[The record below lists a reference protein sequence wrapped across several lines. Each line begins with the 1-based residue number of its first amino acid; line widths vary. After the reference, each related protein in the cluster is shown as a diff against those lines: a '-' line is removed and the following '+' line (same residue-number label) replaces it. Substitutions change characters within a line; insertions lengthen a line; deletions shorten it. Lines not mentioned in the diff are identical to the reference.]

1 MRPDHYILAFVL
13 SHDPDGDD
21 TRALVLD
28 WRGHGF
34 TATTKDG
41 EPDDT
46 CGLRTHEDVADATS
60 WADHGVGNPP
70 GCGYWV
76 WEGFV
81 SWSGPGLENDYSCYS
96 FGEWRPASAREIWE
110 ASLNAATRVSPCC
123 AFGLSRYARWPL
135 RWGENDCADTGWA
148 SDWIDNY
155 HYESTDVT
163 CEGSNA

>member
-13 SHDPDGDD
+13 HHDPDGDD

-28 WRGHGF
+28 WRGAEF
-34 TATTKDG
+34 VARFDG
-41 EPDDT
+41 QPDQANP
-46 CGLRTHEDVADATS
+46 LRTHEDVADATS

-81 SWSGPGLENDYSCYS
+81 SWSGPGMEGEYSCCS
-96 FGEWRPASAREIWE
+96 LGEWRRASAREIWE

-123 AFGLSRYARWPL
+123 AFGLSRYARGPF
-135 RWGENDCADTGWA
+135 RWGKSDCADTGWA
-148 SDWIDNY
+148 SGRGGDDC
-155 HYESTDVT
+155 ESADVV
-163 CEGSNA
+163 CGGSDA